1 MDPRLRGKDPLAE
14 KKEEKE
20 DPKEKTYAPPKKNEN
35 DPNSARPR
43 IREAKGPRID
53 SYQNVEIFDGFPHK
67 FYEIKKKEFTPTE
80 EKMIELI
87 VDIIR
92 KRISIDELSKNIK
105 EKEVKNFVLELRD
118 YIVKNLEFK
127 GVLVKLSDQKTYLEL
142 KEKLLEIVD
151 PLKFVKD
158 KTLFCNEILARSI
171 GYGKIDVLMD
181 DGGLE
186 EVMVNG
192 FNRPIFVFHRQH
204 GMCKTNLVSGGKEE
218 LEELIL
224 KIARTIGRQFNE
236 KHPLLD
242 ARLPDGSRA
251 NATYDYA
258 TPFGHSL
265 TIRKF
270 TRIPV
275 SIINLIENN
284 TLTSH
289 AAAFLWV
296 MVEGMHVE
304 PMNIIITG
312 GASSGKTTLLDALSV
327 FIRYSERIITIE
339 DTLELDLGSRQ
350 NWIQMESKPK
360 IKDTEEVSMD
370 DLLKNALRMR
380 PDRVIVGEVRGPE
393 AQTLFAAMDI
403 GHRGILGTLHSN
415 TAKEM
420 LVRLKSAPMNVPE
433 MMLPLLDLI
442 IVTKRVHH
450 EEGINR
456 RIAQIAEITHMENQ
470 VLLGNVF
477 ELDPKTERVKLT
489 DVPSHT
495 LETLADKTG
504 LSKKDIKREII
515 VRKKILEW
523 MIKKG
528 MRRNHEVEETV
539 QLYYR
544 NPSKI
549 LTEVSDEI
557 SADNID
563 LIN

>member
-1 MDPRLRGKDPLAE
+1 MDSLLRKKDPLA
-14 KKEEKE
+14 KKRNDEIKE
-20 DPKEKTYAPPKKNEN
+20 TTKKNKKTE
-35 DPNSARPR
+35 DDSKTERPS
-43 IREAKGPRID
+43 IKEAKGPKID
-53 SYQNVEIFDGFPHK
+53 SYQNIEIFDGFPHK
-67 FYEIKKKEFTPTE
+67 FYNVLEKEFTPTE
-80 EKMIELI
+80 QKMIDLI

-92 KRISIDELSKNIK
+92 KKISIDELSKNIK
-105 EKEVKNFVLELRD
+105 EKEVRNFILDLRE

-127 GVLVKLSDQKTYLEL
+127 GVLIKLADTKTYFNL
-142 KEKLLEIVD
+142 KEKLMEIVE
-151 PLKFVKD
+151 PLKFIKD
-158 KTLFCNEILARSI
+158 KKAFCNEILAGSI
-171 GYGKIDVLMD
+171 GYGKLEPLME

-186 EVMVNG
+186 EIMVNG
-192 FNRPIFVFHRQH
+192 TNKPIFVFHRQH
-204 GMCKTNLVSGGKEE
+204 GMCKTNLISEGKEE

-224 KIARTIGRQFNE
+224 KIARTVGKHFNE

-242 ARLPDGSRA
+242 ARLPDRSRA

-275 SIINLIENN
+275 SIINLIENH

-289 AAAFLWV
+289 VAAFLWV
-296 MVEGMHVE
+296 MVEGMNAE

-380 PDRVIVGEVRGPE
+380 PDRIIVGEVRGPE
-393 AQTLFAAMDI
+393 AQTLFVAMDI

-415 TAKEM
+415 NAKEM
-420 LVRLKSAPMNVPE
+420 LIRLKSAPMNVPE
-433 MMLPLLDLI
+433 MMLPLLNLI
-442 IVTKRVHH
+442 IVTKRVHY
-450 EEGINR
+450 EDGINR
-456 RIAQIAEITHMENQ
+456 RIAQIAEVTHMESQ

-489 DVPSHT
+489 DIPSHT
-495 LETLADKTG
+495 LEVLADKTG
-504 LSKKDIKREII
+504 LSKKDIKREIV

-528 MRRNHEVEETV
+528 MRRNHEVEEIV

-544 NPSKI
+544 NPSKV
-549 LTEVSDEI
+549 LMQVSDEI
-557 SADNID
+557 SADSD

>member
-1 MDPRLRGKDPLAE
+1 MDSLLRKKDPLA
-14 KKEEKE
+14 KKRNDEIKE
-20 DPKEKTYAPPKKNEN
+20 TTKKNKKTE
-35 DPNSARPR
+35 DDSKTERPS
-43 IREAKGPRID
+43 IKEAKGPKID
-53 SYQNVEIFDGFPHK
+53 SYQNIEIFDGFPHK
-67 FYEIKKKEFTPTE
+67 FYNVIEKEFTPTE
-80 EKMIELI
+80 QKMIDLI

-92 KRISIDELSKNIK
+92 KKISIDELSKNIK
-105 EKEVKNFVLELRD
+105 EKEVRNFILDLRE
-118 YIVKNLEFK
+118 YIVKNLDFK
-127 GVLVKLSDQKTYLEL
+127 GVLIKLADTKTYSNL
-142 KEKLLEIVD
+142 KEKLMEIVE
-151 PLKFVKD
+151 PLKFIKD
-158 KTLFCNEILARSI
+158 KKAFCNEILAGSI
-171 GYGKIDVLMD
+171 GYGKLEPLME

-186 EVMVNG
+186 EIMVNG
-192 FNRPIFVFHRQH
+192 TNKPIFIFHRQH
-204 GMCKTNLVSGGKEE
+204 GMCKTNLISGSKEE

-224 KIARTIGRQFNE
+224 KIARTVGKHFNE

-275 SIINLIENN
+275 SIINLIENH

-289 AAAFLWV
+289 VAAFLWV
-296 MVEGMHVE
+296 MVEGMNAE

-380 PDRVIVGEVRGPE
+380 PDRIIIGEVRGPE

-415 TAKEM
+415 NAKEM
-420 LVRLKSAPMNVPE
+420 LIRLKSAPMNVPE
-433 MMLPLLDLI
+433 MMLPLLNLI

-450 EEGINR
+450 EDGINR
-456 RIAQIAEITHMENQ
+456 RIAQIAEVTHMESQ

-489 DVPSHT
+489 DIPSHT
-495 LETLADKTG
+495 LEVLADKTG
-504 LSKKDIKREII
+504 LSKKDIKREIV

-528 MRRNHEVEETV
+528 MRRNHEVEEIV

-544 NPSKI
+544 NPSKV
-549 LTEVSDEI
+549 LTQVSDEI
-557 SADNID
+557 SADSD

>member
-1 MDPRLRGKDPLAE
+1 MDSRLKGKDPLAKKKDAD
-14 KKEEKE
+14 KKELTNTDENE
-20 DPKEKTYAPPKKNEN
+20 DDSKSERPKL
-35 DPNSARPR
+35 
-43 IREAKGPRID
+43 REAKGPKID
-53 SYQNVEIFDGFPHK
+53 SYQDIEIFDGFPHK
-67 FYEIKKKEFTPTE
+67 FYHVIEKEFTPTE

-87 VDIIR
+87 VDIIK
-92 KRISIDELSKNIK
+92 KRISIDELSKSIK
-105 EKEVKNFVLELRD
+105 EKEVKKFVLELRD
-118 YIVKNLEFK
+118 FIVKNLEFK
-127 GVLVKLSDQKTYLEL
+127 GVLIKLADTKTYNDL
-142 KEKLLEIVD
+142 KEKLLKIVE
-151 PLKFVKD
+151 PLKFIKD
-158 KTLFCNEILARSI
+158 KNLFCNEILARSI
-171 GYGKIDVLMD
+171 GYGQLDPLME

-186 EVMVNG
+186 EIMVNG

-204 GMCKTNLVSGGKEE
+204 GMCKTNLISRNKEE
-218 LEELIL
+218 LGDLIL
-224 KIARTIGRQFNE
+224 KIARTIGKQFNE

-251 NATYDYA
+251 NATFDYA

-275 SIINLIENN
+275 SIVNLIENH

-296 MVEGMHVE
+296 MVEGMNVE

-350 NWIQMESKPK
+350 NWIQVESKPK

-415 TAKEM
+415 SAKEM
-420 LVRLKSAPMNVPE
+420 LIRLKSAPMNVPE
-433 MMLPLLDLI
+433 MMLPLLNLI
-442 IVTKRVHH
+442 IVTKRVHR

-456 RIAQIAEITHMENQ
+456 RIAQSAEVTHMESQ

-477 ELDPKTERVKLT
+477 ELDTKTERVKLT
-489 DVPSHT
+489 DVPSHS
-495 LETLADKTG
+495 LELLADKTG
-504 LSKKDIKREII
+504 LSKKDIKREIV

-528 MRRNHEVEETV
+528 MRRNHKVEEIV

-544 NPSKI
+544 NPSKV
-549 LTEVSDEI
+549 LTDVSDEI
-557 SADNID
+557 VSDTEITK
-563 LIN
+563 

>member
-1 MDPRLRGKDPLAE
+1 MDSRLRGRDPLAKKKDDE
-14 KKEEKE
+14 KKQVKNKTEETE
-20 DPKEKTYAPPKKNEN
+20 DNSKTPRPKL
-35 DPNSARPR
+35 
-43 IREAKGPRID
+43 REAKGPKID
-53 SYQNVEIFDGFPHK
+53 SYRNIEIFDGFPHK
-67 FYEIKKKEFTPTE
+67 FYHVMTKEFTQTE
-80 EKMIELI
+80 QKMIELI

-92 KRISIDELSKNIK
+92 KKISIDELSKNIK
-105 EKEVKNFVLELRD
+105 EKDVKKFVLELREF
-118 YIVKNLEFK
+118 IVKNLEFK
-127 GVLVKLSDQKTYLEL
+127 GVLIKLSDTETYCDL
-142 KEKLLEIVD
+142 KEKLLEIVE
-151 PLKFVKD
+151 PLKFIKD
-158 KTLFCNEILARSI
+158 KNVFCNEILAKSI
-171 GYGKIDVLMD
+171 GYGILEPLME

-186 EVMVNG
+186 EIMVNG
-192 FNRPIFVFHRQH
+192 FNRPIFVFHRKH
-204 GMCKTNLVSGGKEE
+204 GMCKSNLISGNREE
-218 LEELIL
+218 LDELIL
-224 KIARTIGRQFNE
+224 KIARTVGRHFNE

-251 NATYDYA
+251 NATYDYT

-289 AAAFLWV
+289 VAAFLWV
-296 MVEGMHVE
+296 MVEGMNVE

-380 PDRVIVGEVRGPE
+380 PDRIIVGEVRGSE

-420 LVRLKSAPMNVPE
+420 LIRLKSAPMNVPE
-433 MMLPLLDLI
+433 MMLPLLNLI

-450 EEGINR
+450 DEGINR
-456 RIAQIAEITHMENQ
+456 RIAQIAEVTHMESQ

-477 ELDPKTERVKLT
+477 ELDLKTERVKLT
-489 DVPSHT
+489 DIPSHV
-495 LETLADKTG
+495 LEILADKTG
-504 LSKKDIKREII
+504 LSKKDIKREIV

-523 MIKKG
+523 MVKNGI
-528 MRRNHEVEETV
+528 RRNHEVEETV

-544 NPSKI
+544 NPSKV
-549 LTEVSDEI
+549 LTQVSYDI
-557 SADNID
+557 SADSD
-563 LIN
+563 LINRK